1 MNKDFFNID
10 HKINLLDI
18 LEVLGLSK
26 DDVFYEIDNPVLQ
39 PDKIYV
45 EDFVSFE
52 NLKKNKLSFF
62 TNVKSN
68 FKNVSSG
75 ICIVQKENFKLLNKD
90 IIKIPFNYP
99 KKGFS
104 KILKKYLNQNQKF
117 NKLNKIH
124 PSALIHKTAKIG
136 KNVFIGAYSVICEG
150 VVIEDNTHISERVT
164 ISSNCKLG
172 KECFIGTG
180 VVIEYSVLNK
190 KVVVAHNTILGK
202 IGFGF
207 IPETTKTTLTPHV
220 GGLIIGEGT
229 NIGSG
234 CTIDR
239 GLIDN
244 TLIGKYVMIDN
255 QVHIGHNCI
264 INDFCIIAGQVG
276 LSGSVILEKNVV
288 LGGDVSIKDNIKIG
302 EGSIVAGASKVFNS
316 FPKASKIGGS
326 PAQDINSW
334 KRLVASQRLNYR
346 KRKKN

>member
-1 MNKDFFNID
+1 MNKEFFKLS
-10 HKINLLDI
+10 HKISLLEI
-18 LEVLGLSK
+18 LKVLGISK
-26 DDVFYEIDNPVLQ
+26 DNFNSQQNVVVSPE
-39 PDKIYV
+39 KIYV

-62 TNVKSN
+62 TNKKN
-68 FKNVSSG
+68 DFKNVSSG
-75 ICIVQKENFKLLNKD
+75 ICIVEKENFKLLNEN
-90 IIKIPFNYP
+90 IIKIPFSNP

-104 KILKKYLNQNQKF
+104 IILKNFSNQNQKY
-117 NKLNKIH
+117 KKENKIH
-124 PSALIHKTAKIG
+124 PSAIVHKSAKIG
-136 KNVFIGAYSVICEG
+136 ENVFIGPYSIICEG
-150 VVIEDNTHISERVT
+150 VIIEDNSHISERVT
-164 ISSNCKLG
+164 ISSNCKIG
-172 KECFIGTG
+172 KDCFIGTG
-180 VVIEYSVLNK
+180 VVIECTIINK
-190 KVVVAHNTILGK
+190 KVIVAHNTILGK

-207 IPETTKTTLTPHV
+207 IPETNKTSLTPHV

-264 INDFCIIAGQVG
+264 INDFCILAGQVG
-276 LSGSVILEKNVV
+276 LSGSVVLEKNVI

-302 EGSIVAGASKVFNS
+302 QDSIVAGASKVFNS

-326 PAQDINSW
+326 PAQNINSW
-334 KRLVASQRLNYR
+334 KRLISSQRLNNK

>member
-1 MNKDFFNID
+1 MNKDFFKID

-18 LEVLGLSK
+18 LKILNLSK
-26 DDVFYEIDNPVLQ
+26 DDLFSENGHVALFPE
-39 PDKIYV
+39 KIFI

-62 TNVKSN
+62 TNIKSN
-68 FKNVSSG
+68 FKDVSAG
-75 ICIVQKENFKLLNKD
+75 ICIVEKKNIKFLNKN
-90 IIKIPFNYP
+90 IIKIPFNHP

-104 KILKKYLNQNQKF
+104 KILKKYLNVYQIN
-117 NKLNKIH
+117 NKQNKIH
-124 PSALIHKTAKIG
+124 PSAIIHKTANIG
-136 KNVFIGAYSVICEG
+136 KNVFIGAYSIICEG
-150 VVIEDNTHISERVT
+150 VIIEDNTHISERVT
-164 ISSNCKLG
+164 ISTNCKIG
-172 KECFIGTG
+172 KDCIIGAG
-180 VVIEYSVLNK
+180 VVIECTVIDK
-190 KVVVAHNTILGK
+190 KVIVAHNTVLGK

-207 IPETTKTTLTPHV
+207 IPDNNYTSLTPHV

-264 INDFCIIAGQVG
+264 VDDFCVLAGQVG
-276 LSGSVILEKNVV
+276 LSGSVILEKKVF
-288 LGGDVSIKDNIKIG
+288 LGGDVSIKDNVKIG
-302 EGSIVAGASKVFNS
+302 QDSIVAGASKVFNS
-316 FPKASKIGGS
+316 FPRDSKIGGS

-334 KRLVASQRLNYR
+334 KRLVASQRLSYK